1 LKIIILLYL
10 KVDDVPAFLDGE
22 DKKNAL
28 HLLLNYRKMSAKS
41 KKRELAEIKKKILEL
56 KKDMVFTNS
65 LKTKITQNL
74 LNTPRTHRSDNF
86 LIPINEDN
94 LQLTNRTNKSVRFD
108 DDDDYFEDRYEF
120 NKTNSS
126 SINPLTKKY
135 TKLLDELDIPI
146 PLSSRSDT
154 SIHSKALNLSLPLS
168 LDPMSTLDSHHK
180 NTINRLEIETSR
192 SVQSLDAPKNE
203 EFLVE

>member
-1 LKIIILLYL
+1 LQIIILLYL

-74 LNTPRTHRSDNF
+74 LNTPR
-86 LIPINEDN
+86 
-94 LQLTNRTNKSVRFD
+94 TNRTNKSVRFD